1 LITGRNGAHPVGF
14 GLVPFVV
21 WVRQPQREEIIV
33 KYLLLFVDSE
43 ETNSRSE
50 AESHALE
57 EKIGAWWGE
66 HAQAGEILS
75 GERLQGPETA
85 TTVRHD
91 HGTVTI
97 VDGPFIEAK
106 EHIGGYGLIDVND
119 LDAALELA
127 KSWPWGGVVEVRP
140 IFPTP

>member
-1 LITGRNGAHPVGF
+1 M
-14 GLVPFVV
+14 
-21 WVRQPQREEIIV
+21 
-33 KYLLLFVDSE
+33 KYLLLFVDNE
-43 ETNSRSE
+43 ETRSRSE
-50 AESHALE
+50 AEVAAVS

-66 HAQAGEILS
+66 HSQTGEILS
-75 GERLQGPETA
+75 GEQLQGAETA

-106 EHIGGYGLIDVND
+106 EHVAGYGVIDVKD

-140 IFPTP
+140 ILEME

>member
-1 LITGRNGAHPVGF
+1 M
-14 GLVPFVV
+14 
-21 WVRQPQREEIIV
+21 
-33 KYLLLFVDSE
+33 KYLLLFVNNE
-43 ETNSRSE
+43 ETLSRSE
-50 AESHALE
+50 AEQNAIS
-57 EKIGAWWGE
+57 EKIMTWWGE
-66 HAQAGEILS
+66 HVQAGEILS
-75 GERLQGPETA
+75 GQQLQGAETA

-106 EHIGGYGLIDVND
+106 EHIGGYGLIDVKD

-140 IFPTP
+140 VYEMG